1 MPPSIPRASA
11 RLHSP
16 GPSRLPED
24 ENANSAIIPIA
35 GIGAITLTGLIAWF
49 FVGSIMMTLPGI
61 IGFMGFVAA
70 ALAVI
75 LLVANFAPKG

>member
-1 MPPSIPRASA
+1 MPPSIPRAPA

-16 GPSRLPED
+16 APQRLQED
-24 ENANSAIIPIA
+24 ERANSAIIRIA